1 MSTAIIGSDRR
12 DVIPLQQNFAVT
24 HIDDYMQKYGAHLGY
39 ESRRALRPLH
49 DPNTDKPL
57 AIRLKIPLFPA
68 QGHVV
73 SAAVKAMENGQS
85 GLFIS
90 GEMGTGK
97 TKISLAIAEVHASLQ
112 REMQVKN
119 GHAYRALIFCPG
131 QLVPKWGREIME
143 TVPNAHVV
151 TIEKWDDII
160 RINTKIGGRR
170 PARPTY
176 YVISRDRAKL
186 SAKWVPVYSTS
197 GKDDEI
203 RCCQCG
209 NVIKD
214 EKDRPIEI
222 KKLHKNKLFCAA
234 QVEDADGGGR
244 ICNAP
249 LWSYVGGN
257 SSVGIWPA
265 KKSSS
270 EIKGAINRWEPAKYI
285 HKHMN
290 GFFDYLVV
298 DECFPGGTPIATPEG
313 STAIDKLLPGDM
325 VRSMDASGSIVDR
338 RVMRVLQK
346 RKRSD
351 MIRVTFDHGSVV
363 CTAGH
368 RFYVG
373 GTKVEAGLLKSG
385 DELTLYA
392 QKEMQD
398 MPQGI
403 QYEARIGEVLR
414 AGVPC
419 GSHADGSC
427 SVDRAA
433 LRSVWKGIQEEA
445 VRASQ
450 KVLQPSVLHRGQER
464 HEPAQLPDVRHLV
477 SLETSRSGVLQQRV
491 FGLGSEDTTNLLD
504 LREYVL
510 LAQTDAEILHHNM
523 RAYGHSGH
531 SGDSAAAG
539 VARYLR
545 ADYGASPECGQPSVE
560 TTVREDRLGA
570 PRLTGSNRIG
580 WTGASEGLHCRE
592 GSPEGGGAKGHGL
605 GGCAVLE
612 LGHPDEPCGL
622 HGDSRVAHT
631 TKVISVEKVA
641 STEGEWVYDLEVET
655 DHRYFANGVLVSN
668 CHEEKS
674 PDSAQANAV
683 GALVAATKY
692 HLLLSGTICGGYA
705 NHVRPLIWRVNGGK
719 MQRLGY
725 NWASEMPFNR
735 DYGRIETTVR
745 TTDGSESGASNS
757 SSRGSKTT
765 KTERVRPGI
774 MPTIFGDLLMEQCVF
789 LGLAEISENLP
800 TLEEKIVG
808 VDMTV
813 RQKAAYDDMA
823 EELAAVVKDMVAKGD
838 RRLLATMLQCLLCWP
853 DYPFDWNAVGYWERP
868 KPGSNPEPMTKE
880 KFIKSLKEAAKTGNE
895 RAQSMLDG
903 DPAALG
909 ALYDEMLAAYG
920 KAMNGTF
927 IPVTEPVNLP
937 RNELY
942 PKEKALLE
950 LLQAEIEQGR
960 QCWVYVQYTGK
971 RDVSKRIVD
980 ILRQNGITAK
990 HLPASVSPDKREEW
1004 IAKYGREN
1012 QVIVSHPKLVE
1023 TGLDLFD
1030 KNGGHNFAT
1039 LIFYETGYNTFTL
1052 RQASRRSWRIG
1063 QTKHCKIFYFY
1074 YNGTMQSQA
1083 MELMGKKL
1091 TASLAMEG
1099 KFSSEGLAAMGADD
1113 GGIEMALAK
1122 KLSALEQADEGHTAR
1137 AWEKIQGGATTHGQ
1151 TLAETVKQT
1160 EARIEKETVNVSPQ
1174 DALREIEEYLASIT
1188 LTVAK

>member
-1 MSTAIIGSDRR
+1 MTTAIIGSDRR
-12 DVIPLQQNFAVT
+12 DVLPLQQSFSVT
-24 HIDDYMQKYGAHLGY
+24 HIDDYMTKYGAHLGY

-57 AIRLKIPLFPA
+57 PIRLKRPPFPA
-68 QGHVV
+68 QSHAI
-73 SAAVKAMENGQS
+73 SAAVKALDNH
-85 GLFIS
+85 LKAVFVV

-97 TKISLAIAEVHASLQ
+97 TLLSMGVVEQHAS
-112 REMQVKN
+112 MQNKLKTKA
-119 GHAYRALIFCPG
+119 GHGYRCLVFCPG

-160 RINTKIGGRR
+160 RIHQKIGRR
-170 PARPTY
+170 RSAKPTY
-176 YVISRDRAKL
+176 YIISRDRAKL
-186 SAKWVPVYSTS
+186 SAKWIPVYAAS

-203 RCCQCG
+203 RCTTCG
-209 NVIKD
+209 SVIKD

-234 QVEDADGGGR
+234 QIEDADGGGR

-257 SSVGIWPA
+257 SSIGIGPA
-265 KKSSS
+265 KKSSA

-285 HKHMN
+285 HKHMK
-290 GFFDYLVV
+290 GFFEYLII
-298 DECFPGGTPIATPEG
+298 DE
-313 STAIDKLLPGDM
+313 
-325 VRSMDASGSIVDR
+325 V
-338 RVMRVLQK
+338 
-346 RKRSD
+346 
-351 MIRVTFDHGSVV
+351 
-363 CTAGH
+363 
-368 RFYVG
+368 
-373 GTKVEAGLLKSG
+373 
-385 DELTLYA
+385 
-392 QKEMQD
+392 
-398 MPQGI
+398 
-403 QYEARIGEVLR
+403 
-414 AGVPC
+414 
-419 GSHADGSC
+419 
-427 SVDRAA
+427 
-433 LRSVWKGIQEEA
+433 
-445 VRASQ
+445 
-450 KVLQPSVLHRGQER
+450 
-464 HEPAQLPDVRHLV
+464 
-477 SLETSRSGVLQQRV
+477 
-491 FGLGSEDTTNLLD
+491 
-504 LREYVL
+504 
-510 LAQTDAEILHHNM
+510 
-523 RAYGHSGH
+523 
-531 SGDSAAAG
+531 
-539 VARYLR
+539 
-545 ADYGASPECGQPSVE
+545 
-560 TTVREDRLGA
+560 
-570 PRLTGSNRIG
+570 
-580 WTGASEGLHCRE
+580 
-592 GSPEGGGAKGHGL
+592 
-605 GGCAVLE
+605 
-612 LGHPDEPCGL
+612 
-622 HGDSRVAHT
+622 
-631 TKVISVEKVA
+631 
-641 STEGEWVYDLEVET
+641 
-655 DHRYFANGVLVSN
+655 
-668 CHEEKS
+668 HEEKS
-674 PDSAQANAV
+674 ADSAQANAV
-683 GALVAATKY
+683 GALVAATQY
-692 HLLLSGTICGGYA
+692 QIALTGTLIGGYA
-705 NHVRPLIWRVNGGK
+705 NHIRPLLWRLCGQK

-725 NWASEMPFNR
+725 NWAGEMPFNR
-735 DYGRIETTVR
+735 DYGRIETTIR
-745 TTDGSESGASNS
+745 TSDGSGGGSSNS
-757 SSRGSKTT
+757 NSRGSKTT

-838 RRLLATMLQCLLCWP
+838 RRLLSTMLQCLLCWP

-895 RAQSMLDG
+895 RAQGILDG
-903 DPAALG
+903 DPSALE

-920 KAMNGTF
+920 RAMNGTF
-927 IPVTEPVNLP
+927 IPVTVPVNLP

-1137 AWEKIQGGATTHGQ
+1137 AWEKIQGGAATHGQ

-1188 LTVAK
+1188 IIKK